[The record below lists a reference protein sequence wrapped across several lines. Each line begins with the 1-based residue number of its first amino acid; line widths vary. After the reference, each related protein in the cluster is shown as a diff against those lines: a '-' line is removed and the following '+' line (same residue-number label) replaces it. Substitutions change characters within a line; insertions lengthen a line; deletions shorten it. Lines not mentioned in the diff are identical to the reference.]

1 MRLFLCALWLL
12 VLTAHAEVETQPVS
26 VDVKRDEA
34 NVYHFSMR
42 FVANAPA
49 YPVFAI
55 ITDYDRL
62 TELNPLI
69 KSSRLLPSD
78 SASIDRIELITE
90 GCMLFFCKKVRR
102 VEDASIGKDLT
113 ITTVIVPSMSDFKSG
128 NTRWTF
134 TSDGDKTIVHYT
146 ALMQPSFWLPPFIG
160 SYALKKQI
168 RSQLQYTAN
177 KINYLLASDAL

>member
-12 VLTAHAEVETQPVS
+12 ISTAHAELEAQPVS
-26 VDVKRDEA
+26 VDVTRDEA

-42 FVANAPA
+42 FVANAPP

-69 KSSRLLPSD
+69 KSSRLLSSD
-78 SASIDRIELITE
+78 SASIDRVELITE

-102 VEDASIGKDLT
+102 VEDASIDKDLT
-113 ITTVIVPSMSDFKSG
+113 ITTVVIASMSDFKSG

-134 TSDGDKTIVHYT
+134 TPDGDKTIVHYM
-146 ALMQPSFWLPPFIG
+146 ASMQPSFWLPPLIG
-160 SYALKKQI
+160 AYALKKQI
-168 RSQLQYTAN
+168 RSQLQYSAN
-177 KINYLLASDAL
+177 KINFLLASDDR